1 MNRLYKNQKGFTLIE
16 LLMAVAVL
24 AVIATPIFGLYSAT
38 FKNNQAAKDKTIA
51 VALAQAKLEELKSKD
66 YEELTVMIGNDIQET
81 PVEEGSKFNRRTEVF
96 QKSPGL
102 LEIRVTVYWND
113 GEMKLS
119 TLKGDIE

>member
-24 AVIATPIFGLYSAT
+24 AVIITPIFGLYSAT

-66 YEELTVMIGNDIQET
+66 YEELTVMIGNDIEET